1 MPIDIDG
8 LSFAGFPAFDSVGLK
23 KLGHEGR
30 IRWLRHRFQLV
41 FGTPL
46 EQFLRL
52 ERPDCYIWLC
62 ALTLMCAATEALSRF
77 EFDGSDQDCFVE
89 FVNKYFS
96 DAFRHCAL
104 TLGPRPEAGAH
115 RHRRRPRASART
127 TTSPA
132 EHLYKYFR
140 CGLAHSFCI
149 EWGGLRHRGEDG
161 IQDYLFEVD
170 TGQNS
175 PKALGVIP
183 RELVEDFGR
192 AVTSFFDFCE
202 G

>member
-115 RHRRRPRASART
+115 RHRSGAGRTGASRSRPTRVSRGATPGRVPGVAT
-127 TTSPA
+127 GV
-132 EHLYKYFR
+132 FR
-140 CGLAHSFCI
+140 CRD
-149 EWGGLRHRGEDG
+149 GGCGTCSRR
-161 IQDYLFEVD
+161 
-170 TGQNS
+170 
-175 PKALGVIP
+175 
-183 RELVEDFGR
+183 RRR
-192 AVTSFFDFCE
+192 A